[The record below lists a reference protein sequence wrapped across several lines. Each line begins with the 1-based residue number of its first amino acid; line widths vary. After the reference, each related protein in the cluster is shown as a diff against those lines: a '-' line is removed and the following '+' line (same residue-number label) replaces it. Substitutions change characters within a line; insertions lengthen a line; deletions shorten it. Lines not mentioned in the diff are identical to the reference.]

1 MFDELMAAADGARSA
16 GAIGAWARVEN
27 AACARRLAAAAEV
40 LERLITEA
48 GAVDREQW
56 CIDNWTIAA
65 AEVAAA
71 QGVSLGV
78 ASHQLLLADDLRRRL
93 PRVAEVFATGAIT
106 YRTVAAVAHRS
117 RLVRDAGAL
126 AKLDTDLATHL
137 TQWGTLSTEKLHAAI
152 DICVDR
158 YDPAAVRRTEYAAR
172 GRHIDIHDPGDGS
185 GTATI
190 EGTLLATD
198 ADALDTRLDAMAA
211 AVCAH
216 DPRTAEQRRSDA
228 LGAIGHGADR
238 LACACGRA
246 DCDAAAPTASAVL
259 VHLIAREESLG
270 DDTPA
275 QLDGHVL
282 CSQEQPPA
290 GPAATDPGYLMG
302 KGLIPAPLLASKLAA
317 TATLQP
323 VIHPGQAGPEPR
335 YRPSAKLAWFVRC
348 RDITCRFPGCD
359 VAATDC
365 DIDHTVAYPAGPT
378 QAANLK
384 CLCRQHHLLKTFAGW
399 RDKQYPD
406 GRIEWTSREGQTY
419 TTHPGSRLLFPQLC
433 RPTAPAVID
442 HTLDTEHDSVADQ
455 ARTLKMPRRKQTR
468 TQARDKAITDERQ
481 HNEAV
486 LQAEAEQRAHARK
499 QGAGSET
506 ACGEDYFPSRPRP
519 PDDDDPP
526 PF

>member
-1 MFDELMAAADGARSA
+1 MFEGLVAAAEGARGA

-27 AACARRLAAAAEV
+27 AACARRLAAAADV
-40 LERLITEA
+40 LERLIAEA

-93 PRVAEVFATGAIT
+93 PQVAGVFATGALT

-126 AKLDTDLATHL
+126 RKLDTELATQL
-137 TQWGTLSTEKLHAAI
+137 CGWATLSTEKLHTAI
-152 DICVDR
+152 DTCVDR

-172 GRHIDIHDPGDGS
+172 GRHIDIHNPADGS
-185 GTATI
+185 GAATI
-190 EGTLLATD
+190 DGTLVATY
-198 ADALDTRLDAMAA
+198 ADALDARLDAMAA

-228 LGAIGHGADR
+228 LGAIGHGAER

-246 DCDAAAPTASAVL
+246 DCDAAAPTPSTVV
-259 VHLIAREESLG
+259 VHVIAREDSLG

-275 QLDGHVL
+275 MLDGHVSY
-282 CSQEQPPA
+282 SQEPEPA
-290 GPAATDPGYLMG
+290 GPAAIDPGYLMG
-302 KGLIPAPLLASKLAA
+302 KGLLPAPLLAGKLAA
-317 TATLQP
+317 TATHQP
-323 VIHPGQAGPEPR
+323 LIHPGQAGPEPR

-348 RDITCRFPGCD
+348 RDMTCRFPGCD

-365 DIDHTVAYPAGPT
+365 DLDHTIAYPAGPT

-406 GRIEWTSREGQTY
+406 GRVEWTSREGQTY
-419 TTHPGSRLLFPQLC
+419 TTHPGSRMLFPQLC
-433 RPTAPAVID
+433 RPTAPAIID
-442 HTLDTEHDSVADQ
+442 HTADTDSEGDASQ

-468 TQARDKAITDERQ
+468 TQARQQAINDERR
-481 HNEAV
+481 HNQTIV
-486 LQAEAEQRAHARK
+486 DQLLAERNK
-499 QGAGSET
+499 
-506 ACGEDYFPSRPRP
+506 
-519 PDDDDPP
+519 PP